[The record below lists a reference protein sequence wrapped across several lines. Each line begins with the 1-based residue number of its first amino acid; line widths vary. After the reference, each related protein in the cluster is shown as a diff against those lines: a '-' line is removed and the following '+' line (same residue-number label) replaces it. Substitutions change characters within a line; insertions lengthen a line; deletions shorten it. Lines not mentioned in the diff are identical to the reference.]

1 MCYHGWCI
9 LVNDGELTDAVDGY
23 CCVYVIDHSI
33 DKVVTGMCM
42 FDMCCVRSIEI
53 LMDMYYMLKSEAAY

>member
-9 LVNDGELTDAVDGY
+9 LVNDGELMDAVGGCY
-23 CCVYVIDHSI
+23 CVYLIDHSI
-33 DKVVTGMCM
+33 DKVVTGICM

-53 LMDMYYMLKSEAAY
+53 LMDICNMLKSEAAY